1 MDRLDA
7 MSVFAAIV
15 DGGSL
20 SAAGRR
26 LNVPLATVS
35 RKLADLEAHL
45 KTRLITRSTRKL
57 VLTDAGRDY
66 LAACRQILEQ
76 VDEAERAASG
86 AYAKVKGQLV
96 MAAPIVFGRLHVVPV
111 AAAFLEAHPEVD
123 IQLRLGDRNVN
134 LIEEHVDVALRIGA
148 LPDSNLVATQ
158 VGTIRRVVC
167 ASPDY
172 LERFGTPQSLDDLAA
187 HRCITLR
194 RPGGRDRLDLRR
206 RRRPEAAG
214 AVHSRMTVSTADAAI
229 EAAVLGLGLTRV
241 LSYQVADAL
250 RDGRLVR
257 VLVDDEPPAV
267 PASLIYPGQGRL
279 PMKTRAFIDFAV
291 GRLRDRLSALDA
303 KGAARSATATHP
315 SSTTAAKAPAVTR
328 DSEPG
333 RERYGSRPW
342 PRRGTTLTTRY
353 SVSEMPAPAPNTH
366 HASREAGR
374 RFVERGRGSGGQPNC
389 RPWKEWHGP
398 TQCRRP
404 RPLRFRSHDITHADR
419 PRGDHPGRHAAM
431 PAHRGIAARADG
443 LFHA

>member
-45 KTRLITRSTRKL
+45 RTRLITRSTRKL

-96 MAAPIVFGRLHVVPV
+96 VAAPIVFGRLHVVPV
-111 AAAFLEAHPEVD
+111 AAAFLELHPEVD
-123 IQLRLGDRNVN
+123 IQFRLGDRNVN

-148 LPDSNLVATQ
+148 LPDSNLVATP
-158 VGTIRRVVC
+158 VGLISRVVC
-167 ASPDY
+167 ASPAY
-172 LERFGTPQSLDDLAA
+172 LERFGPPLSLEELAA
-187 HRCITLR
+187 HACVTFDGL
-194 RPGGRDRLDLRR
+194 
-206 RRRPEAAG
+206 EAASAWAFSDTDG
-214 AVHSRMTVSTADAAI
+214 PKHHARVQSRMTVSTADAAI

-250 RDGRLVR
+250 QDGGLVR
-257 VLVDDEPPAV
+257 VLIDHEPPAV

-279 PMKTRAFIDFAV
+279 PMKTRAFIDFAA
-291 GRLRDRLSALDA
+291 GQLRDRLL
-303 KGAARSATATHP
+303 
-315 SSTTAAKAPAVTR
+315 
-328 DSEPG
+328 
-333 RERYGSRPW
+333 
-342 PRRGTTLTTRY
+342 
-353 SVSEMPAPAPNTH
+353 
-366 HASREAGR
+366 ASD
-374 RFVERGRGSGGQPNC
+374 P
-389 RPWKEWHGP
+389 P
-398 TQCRRP
+398 
-404 RPLRFRSHDITHADR
+404 D
-419 PRGDHPGRHAAM
+419 
-431 PAHRGIAARADG
+431 PAHAVV
-443 LFHA
+443 

>member
-1 MDRLDA
+1 

-66 LAACRQILEQ
+66 LGACRQILEQ
-76 VDEAERAASG
+76 VDEAELAASG

-96 MAAPIVFGRLHVVPV
+96 VVAPIVFGRLHVVPV

-134 LIEEHVDVALRIGA
+134 LIEEHADVALRIGT

-158 VGTIRRVVC
+158 VGTVCRVVC
-167 ASPDY
+167 ASPAY
-172 LERFGTPQSLDDLAA
+172 LQRFGTPQTLDDLAA
-187 HRCITLR
+187 HRCVTFEGL
-194 RPGGRDRLDLRR
+194 
-206 RRRPEAAG
+206 EAAKAWTFVDAEG
-214 AVHSRMTVSTADAAI
+214 QKWPSRVRSRLTVSTADAAI
-229 EAAVLGLGLTRV
+229 EAAALGLGLTRV

-250 RDGRLVR
+250 MDGRLVR
-257 VLVDDEPPAV
+257 VLIDQEPPSV

-291 GRLRDRLSALDA
+291 NSLRGRLPMLDA
-303 KGAARSATATHP
+303 QGAGAALPQRSRLRSVTA
-315 SSTTAAKAPAVTR
+315 
-328 DSEPG
+328 
-333 RERYGSRPW
+333 
-342 PRRGTTLTTRY
+342 
-353 SVSEMPAPAPNTH
+353 
-366 HASREAGR
+366 
-374 RFVERGRGSGGQPNC
+374 
-389 RPWKEWHGP
+389 HGP
-398 TQCRRP
+398 PNRP
-404 RPLRFRSHDITHADR
+404 R
-419 PRGDHPGRHAAM
+419 
-431 PAHRGIAARADG
+431 
-443 LFHA
+443 

>member
-1 MDRLDA
+1 MDRFDA

-45 KTRLITRSTRKL
+45 KTRLITRSTRRL

-66 LAACRQILEQ
+66 LDACRQILEQ
-76 VDEAERAASG
+76 VDEAERAAFG

-96 MAAPIVFGRLHVVPV
+96 VAAPIVFGRLHLVPV

-148 LPDSNLVATQ
+148 LPDSSLVATQ

-167 ASPDY
+167 ASPAY
-172 LERFGTPQSLDDLAA
+172 LKRFGTPRSLGDLAA
-187 HRCITLR
+187 HRCITFDGL
-194 RPGGRDRLDLRR
+194 
-206 RRRPEAAG
+206 EAASTWVFSNADG
-214 AVHSRMTVSTADAAI
+214 QKHRARVHSRMTVSTADAAI

-241 LSYQVADAL
+241 LSYQMADAL

-257 VLVDDEPPAV
+257 VLIDQEPPAV
-267 PASLIYPGQGRL
+267 PVSLIYPGQGRL

-291 GRLRDRLSALDA
+291 GRLRERLSA
-303 KGAARSATATHP
+303 P
-315 SSTTAAKAPAVTR
+315 EVT
-328 DSEPG
+328 
-333 RERYGSRPW
+333 
-342 PRRGTTLTTRY
+342 
-353 SVSEMPAPAPNTH
+353 
-366 HASREAGR
+366 EAGASLLPRTPAQR
-374 RFVERGRGSGGQPNC
+374 R
-389 RPWKEWHGP
+389 
-398 TQCRRP
+398 RRLQ
-404 RPLRFRSHDITHADR
+404 R
-419 PRGDHPGRHAAM
+419 
-431 PAHRGIAARADG
+431 
-443 LFHA
+443 